1 MYWCGNRSAIERM
14 DTNAEIK
21 VKAEEAT
28 LDNIDGA
35 DWGDEE
41 NPIDI

>member
-1 MYWCGNRSAIERM
+1 MKIKKKNVN
-14 DTNAEIK
+14 TEIK

-41 NPIDI
+41 NPIDIQIEDE

>member
-1 MYWCGNRSAIERM
+1 
-14 DTNAEIK
+14 

-28 LDNIDGA
+28 LDNLDGA
-35 DWGDEE
+35 DWGDED